1 MRSPVAIEEGHQ
13 LSIRI
18 LERLQDLLTSHVQQ
32 VVDKIKA
39 SAKPREHRGS
49 GLLDWPEVFGPQAC
63 SYLGIYGIYYL
74 DSDMI
79 SPFGLKKSM
88 DAKGAKPEI
97 SHCPK
102 KTMFIPSWIPSKMDT
117 EIP

>member
-1 MRSPVAIEEGHQ
+1 MCSKLWTKSKPQRSHGSTVA
-13 LSIRI
+13 R
-18 LERLQDLLTSHVQQ
+18 
-32 VVDKIKA
+32 
-39 SAKPREHRGS
+39 